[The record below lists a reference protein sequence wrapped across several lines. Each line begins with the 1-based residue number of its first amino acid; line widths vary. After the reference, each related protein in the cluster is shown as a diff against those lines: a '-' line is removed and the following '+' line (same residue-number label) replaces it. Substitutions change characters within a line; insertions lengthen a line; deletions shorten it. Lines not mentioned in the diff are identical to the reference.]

1 MKNMNMRQ
9 VVDELR
15 RQGHVVTFY
24 TRRDGGILIKTIDGQ
39 KFTGATGNMYGR
51 ALVGEKLSTKR
62 ANQLSRITWT
72 GKRAK
77 SQISHKYDAVK
88 KQLERT
94 QRIWRKAFGKD
105 SPVGKIT
112 AKKVKWSIEHR
123 GEEETK
129 RLLKEAERY
138 AKGKAYTKNIQ
149 HLVDYIRDTADRVR
163 ITSPDSAMLL
173 DNLADD
179 MVSNAWMIKEEAIY
193 PTYYE
198 LYKINQG
205 IPIEDIVR
213 NIRRILGI

>member
-1 MKNMNMRQ
+1 MKTTNQVKHKTMRE

-24 TRRDGGILIKTIDGQ
+24 TRKDGGILIKTIDSQ

-138 AKGKAYTKNIQ
+138 ASGMAYQKN
-149 HLVDYIRDTADRVR
+149 V
-163 ITSPDSAMLL
+163 
-173 DNLADD
+173 
-179 MVSNAWMIKEEAIY
+179 E
-193 PTYYE
+193 
-198 LYKINQG
+198 
-205 IPIEDIVR
+205 
-213 NIRRILGI
+213 ILI

>member
-1 MKNMNMRQ
+1 MR
-9 VVDELR
+9 E
-15 RQGHVVTFY
+15 
-24 TRRDGGILIKTIDGQ
+24 
-39 KFTGATGNMYGR
+39 GATGNMYGR
-51 ALVGEKLSTKR
+51 ALIGEKLSTKR

-163 ITSPDSAMLL
+163 ITSPESAMLL

-213 NIRRILGI
+213 NIRRIIGI